1 MNVKLIGSTTHGNPV
16 GYYALPVMNSY
27 VFPVA
32 LKNVNSVGFD
42 DFYQGFTVDK
52 VQTDDLTRDL
62 GDPSE
67 ACLKTALDYIKT
79 GVLLSS
85 PSASKVSAELQNAN
99 DKIAKERLKITVFEK
114 PRGM

>member
-1 MNVKLIGSTTHGNPV
+1 
-16 GYYALPVMNSY
+16 MNSY

-52 VQTDDLTRDL
+52 AQTDDLTRDL

-99 DKIAKERLKITVFEK
+99 DKIARERLKVTVFEK
-114 PRGM
+114 PKGM